1 MTQEQ
6 YLLMCD
12 QMGWDPDEEEM
23 PLEIGNLSYEAQT
36 ALLLFNV
43 LPDKIEGMNGVWLG
57 KDFAGL
63 GDIMELYGIEGN
75 RDAFDLLHHCITES
89 AKFYEEQRKINQA
102 RKS

>member
-1 MTQEQ
+1 
-6 YLLMCD
+6 
-12 QMGWDPDEEEM
+12 MGWDPDEEEM
-23 PLEIGNLSYEAQT
+23 PLEMGNLSYEAQT
-36 ALLLFNV
+36 ALHLFNV

-75 RDAFDLLHHCITES
+75 RDAFDLLQHCITES
-89 AKFYEEQRKINQA
+89 SKYYEEQRKINQA